1 MGRMSRYENNIMTYV
16 KPTNYKLIDRSTRY
30 VMMLRPQSKYDEVV
44 RIIYEIRKKIRPDEP
59 IVLKVIEVLES
70 REKDK

>member
-1 MGRMSRYENNIMTYV
+1 
-16 KPTNYKLIDRSTRY
+16 
-30 VMMLRPQSKYDEVV
+30 MMLRPQSKYDEVV